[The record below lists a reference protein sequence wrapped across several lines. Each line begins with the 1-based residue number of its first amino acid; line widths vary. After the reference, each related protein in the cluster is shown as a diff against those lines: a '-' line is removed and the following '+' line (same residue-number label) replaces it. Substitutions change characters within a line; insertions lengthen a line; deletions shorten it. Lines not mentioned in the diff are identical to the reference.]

1 MAFGR
6 TREIVM
12 PEPPQ
17 QAPPSLIA
25 SAMKLSFDNV
35 GNNNWRFR
43 DQTWQR
49 EMWRLYDIIP
59 EFRAAAGWVGSCCS
73 RVRIYVAEV
82 DKLGRIQGEATDPAV
97 SALADSVFGSPAAK
111 AEALRIGGINLT
123 VAGEY
128 YVLGQAA
135 ADDSEDDKWY
145 VLSSMEVRRVK
156 GGDVYWGDPMG
167 QQILDSA
174 RQMITR
180 VWTPHPSRIM
190 WADCPAKACQPV
202 LRELEQLTKY
212 TFSQIDSRLAGAGL
226 FIIPNDI
233 DFPAEDGVSTAS
245 ESLMIR
251 LAEAMSSSLKG
262 EGQATAL
269 VPLIL
274 EAPTDSIDKGFKY
287 ITFATELSKQ
297 AMELKSEAV
306 KRLGMGMDMPPE
318 VMSGM
323 GKSNHWCVSSD
334 TEALSKD
341 RGWVQGADLRLDEL
355 ILTLNH
361 ATGQSQWQ
369 QVEHVYQAAVIDEQM
384 LSMTSQSHS
393 SLSTGNHRWPII
405 KTEEFVG
412 TPRQWTTTTEGFAA
426 GDRVPVTTLQAASNE
441 VTEYF
446 NPGDCQQ
453 EWVPYTGTV
462 WCPTTA
468 NGTWLARSP
477 EGHVFFT
484 GNSSVQIEE
493 QGTKVHI
500 EPLMIRQ
507 CAALTDTYLRPAL
520 KVMGKDPR
528 RFVYWFDTAPLTAR
542 PQRLTDAVNLYDKGI
557 LSEAAVRAEGD
568 FAEAD
573 APDANERAE
582 RFMREVI
589 LRDPQLFSMQGPREL
604 AGITEQMLPQEA
616 IAPTAVGQGQG
627 GLPGPSGPPPPPP
640 PPTGIQSELPGPTP
654 NNGQV
659 PAGPPGPAGQPAGLT
674 ASADTLRSQ
683 MSTMALVV
691 AAEATVRRALE
702 LAGGRLLDRHNR
714 DRWPDVPRHELHTR
728 IRVTDAA
735 HATRLMHGSWDH
747 LGELAALLNTDIDV
761 EQFQAILTQYCSL
774 LLTMSTAHEPRL
786 LVSMLRSEGL
796 IHG

>member
-1 MAFGR
+1 M
-6 TREIVM
+6 
-12 PEPPQ
+12 
-17 QAPPSLIA
+17 SLVA
-25 SAMKLSFDNV
+25 SAMKITMDGV

-82 DKLGRIQGEATDPAV
+82 DKLGRIQGEATDPKI

-128 YVLGQAA
+128 YILGQAA
-135 ADDSEDDKWY
+135 PDDSEDDKWY

-156 GGDVYWGDPMG
+156 GGDVYWGDQMG
-167 QQILDSA
+167 QRILDSA
-174 RQMITR
+174 REMITR

-233 DFPAEDGVSTAS
+233 DFPADDNTSTAS
-245 ESLMIR
+245 ESLMMR
-251 LAEAMSSSLKG
+251 LAEAMSASLKG

-274 EAPTDSIDKGFKY
+274 EAPTDSIDRGFKY

-297 AMELKSEAV
+297 AMELKQEAI

-318 VMSGM
+318 VLSGM
-323 GKSNHWCVSSD
+323 GDTNHWS
-334 TEALSKD
+334 A
-341 RGWVQGADLRLDEL
+341 
-355 ILTLNH
+355 
-361 ATGQSQWQ
+361 
-369 QVEHVYQAAVIDEQM
+369 
-384 LSMTSQSHS
+384 
-393 SLSTGNHRWPII
+393 
-405 KTEEFVG
+405 
-412 TPRQWTTTTEGFAA
+412 
-426 GDRVPVTTLQAASNE
+426 
-441 VTEYF
+441 
-446 NPGDCQQ
+446 
-453 EWVPYTGTV
+453 
-462 WCPTTA
+462 
-468 NGTWLARSP
+468 
-477 EGHVFFT
+477 
-484 GNSSVQIEE
+484 VQIDE

-500 EPLMIRQ
+500 DPLMTRQ
-507 CAALTDTYLRPAL
+507 CSALTDAYLRPAL
-520 KVMGKDPR
+520 KIMGKDPR
-528 RFVYWFDTAPLTAR
+528 RYVYWFDTAPLTAR
-542 PQRLTDAVNLYDKGI
+542 PQRLTDALNLYEKGI

-573 APDANERAE
+573 APDADERAV
-582 RFMREVI
+582 RFVREVI

-604 AGITEQMLPQEA
+604 AGITEEMLPQSA
-616 IAPTAVGQGQG
+616 IAPTAVGQGEG

-640 PPTGIQSELPGPTP
+640 PPTGIQNTLPGPVP
-654 NNGQV
+654 NEGQV
-659 PAGPPGPAGQPAGLT
+659 PTVPPGTPPPPGSNPPPGLT
-674 ASADTLRSQ
+674 ASALTEREQ
-683 MSTMALVV
+683 MRNMALVV
-691 AAEATVRRALE
+691 AAEATVRRCLE

-728 IRVTDAA
+728 IKVTDGA
-735 HATRLMHGSWDH
+735 HATRLMNGGWEH
-747 LGELAALLNTDIDV
+747 LGELSALLDASIDV
-761 EQFQAILTQYCSL
+761 DVFREALNQYCSI
-774 LLTMSTAHEPRL
+774 LLTKSVAHEARL
-786 LVSMLRSEGL
+786 LVTMLRSKGL
-796 IHG
+796 LYG

>member
-6 TREIVM
+6 NRDVAVV
-12 PEPPQ
+12 EPP
-17 QAPPSLIA
+17 ARHVPASLVA
-25 SAMKLSFDNV
+25 SAMAMSFDGV

-128 YVLGQAA
+128 YILGQAA
-135 ADDSEDDKWY
+135 PDDSAEDKWY

-167 QQILDSA
+167 QRILDSA
-174 RQMITR
+174 REMITR

-233 DFPAEDGVSTAS
+233 DFPADDGTSTAS
-245 ESLMIR
+245 ESLMMR
-251 LAEAMSSSLKG
+251 LAEAMGASLKG

-269 VPLIL
+269 VPLVL

-323 GKSNHWCVSSD
+323 GKSNHW
-334 TEALSKD
+334 
-341 RGWVQGADLRLDEL
+341 
-355 ILTLNH
+355 
-361 ATGQSQWQ
+361 
-369 QVEHVYQAAVIDEQM
+369 
-384 LSMTSQSHS
+384 
-393 SLSTGNHRWPII
+393 
-405 KTEEFVG
+405 
-412 TPRQWTTTTEGFAA
+412 
-426 GDRVPVTTLQAASNE
+426 
-441 VTEYF
+441 
-446 NPGDCQQ
+446 
-453 EWVPYTGTV
+453 
-462 WCPTTA
+462 
-468 NGTWLARSP
+468 
-477 EGHVFFT
+477 
-484 GNSSVQIEE
+484 SSVQIEE

-507 CAALTDTYLRPAL
+507 CAALTDAYLRPAL

-542 PQRLTDAVNLYDKGI
+542 PQRLTDAINLYDKGI

-573 APDANERAE
+573 APDTDERAQ
-582 RFMREVI
+582 RFVREVI

-604 AGITEQMLPQEA
+604 AGITEEMLPQSA

-640 PPTGIQSELPGPTP
+640 PPTGIQSELPGPVP

-659 PAGPPGPAGQPAGLT
+659 PIVPPGVTPPAGLT
-674 ASADTLRSQ
+674 ASAVSEQAQ
-683 MSTMALVV
+683 MQNRALVV
-691 AAEATVRRALE
+691 AAEATVRRCLE

-728 IRVTDAA
+728 IKVQDTA
-735 HATRLMHGSWDH
+735 HATRLMHGGWEH
-747 LGELAALLNTDIDV
+747 LGELSALLYADIDV
-761 EQFQAILTQYCSL
+761 DVFRDALNQYCSI
-774 LLTMSTAHEPRL
+774 LLTKSMAHEPHL
-786 LVSMLRSEGL
+786 LVTMLQSKGL
-796 IHG
+796 L